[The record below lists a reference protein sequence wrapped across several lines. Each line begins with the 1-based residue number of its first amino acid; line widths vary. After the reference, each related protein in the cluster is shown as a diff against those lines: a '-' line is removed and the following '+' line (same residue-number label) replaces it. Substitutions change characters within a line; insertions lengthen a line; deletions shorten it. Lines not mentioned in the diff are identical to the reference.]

1 MTATRYST
9 RHSSRSISTFTI
21 RTTTWREAYESSGA
35 CVEILIGYIH
45 RWYLLRQGQSVIEQT
60 MGLG

>member
-1 MTATRYST
+1 MTAAGYSI
-9 RHSSRSISTFTI
+9 RHSSRGISAFTI

-35 CVEILIGYIH
+35 CLEILIGYIH
-45 RWYLLRQGQSVIEQT
+45 RRYLLRQGQSAIEQT